1 MRSKY
6 KPLMSKNAG
15 QTDEPEVE
23 VGTAFSADGV
33 QIRYECRGKGE
44 PALIFIHGWCC
55 DRSYWRE
62 QLPYFARKH
71 RVVAIDLAGHGE
83 SGLNR
88 IAWTMDAFG
97 EDVAAVVAKLG
108 VKQVVL
114 IGHSMGGTVILKA
127 APRMPGQVM
136 GLVTVDQFYNLEET
150 HTQKEME
157 EFIAP
162 FRNNFPEAMSAWV
175 RTIFTSKS
183 DPKLVEWVIAHMSA
197 RPPGVGLGAA
207 TEVDGELAFWG
218 NIDNCLIR
226 ALQKVRA
233 PLVFINSDL
242 QPTAEEIN
250 KRYPPYSNAKIVR
263 GVGHFVMLE
272 APTVFNG
279 LLDSTIEEFKQQ
291 APSHGADGI
300 LRVRESA

>member
-1 MRSKY
+1 MTRRRKALTSD
-6 KPLMSKNAG
+6 SAG
-15 QTDEPEVE
+15 QADKPDVE
-23 VGTAFSADGV
+23 FGTAVSADGV
-33 QIRYECRGKGE
+33 RIRYELKGKGE
-44 PALIFIHGWCC
+44 PTLVFVHGWCC

-62 QLPYFARKH
+62 QLPYFAKKH
-71 RVVAIDLAGHGE
+71 RVAAIDLAGHGE

-88 IAWTMDAFG
+88 KAWTMDAFG

-108 VKQVVL
+108 LKQIVL

-127 APRMPGQVM
+127 APRIPGRLI

-150 HTQKEME
+150 HTHEEMDN
-157 EFIAP
+157 FIAP
-162 FRNNFPEAMSAWV
+162 FRVNFREAVGNWV
-175 RTIFTSKS
+175 RTIFTPQS
-183 DPKLVEWVIAHMSA
+183 DPRLVEWVVAHMSS
-197 RPPGVGLGAA
+197 RPPEVGLGAA
-207 TEVDGELAFWG
+207 TEADGELAFWG
-218 NIDNCLIR
+218 NIDNCLIQ

-272 APTVFNG
+272 APDTFNRF
-279 LLDSTIEEFKQQ
+279 LESSIEEFKRQ
-291 APSHGADGI
+291 AAA
-300 LRVRESA
+300 R